1 MNIKTAPL
9 HELLSDLA
17 YVQIVAARCPGTGKA
32 SPICTTCTNPM
43 DREVFIQGRAGL
55 FADGAEVCQ

>member
-1 MNIKTAPL
+1 M
-9 HELLSDLA
+9 LSDPA
-17 YVQIVAARCPGTGKA
+17 YVQIVAARCPDTGKA